1 MLVMLLF
8 AVVAMAQMQMPPIPV
23 DKDVRIGKLDNGL
36 TYYIRYN
43 NWPENRAEFYIA
55 QKVGSIQ
62 EEEEQ
67 RGLAHFLEHM
77 CFNGTKHFPGDGIL
91 RWCESKG
98 IKFGT
103 DLNAYTSIA
112 ETVYNISNVPSKDK
126 NVVDS
131 CLLILS
137 DWADGLLLEPEEI
150 DKERGVIHE
159 EWRMRTSASSR
170 MFERNLPTL
179 YPGSKYGLR
188 YPIGLMSVIDNFKY
202 QVLRD
207 YYEKWYRPDNQGIIV
222 VGDIDVNYVEQKIK
236 DMFGSIKMPEN
247 PAPVVAEQVPDNA
260 EPIVVVDK
268 DKEQTVNFV
277 EMFIKCDP
285 MPDELKASMQYLVID
300 YVKNAAVGTVN
311 TRLAEYQQDPACPYV
326 SGQME
331 YGNYIFAKTKDAIGI
346 VAVPKD
352 GKTIEESLSAVY
364 REVLRAAQFGITPTE
379 YKRYVQDYISKLDK
393 MYSNKD
399 KRYNSQFV
407 DEYKNHFLDKE
418 PIPSIDDYY
427 QVIKQVVPNIPVEAI
442 NQLLGQ
448 MIQKNDS
455 NVVIINFNNEKE
467 GKVYPTK
474 ESLLKAVAD
483 VRAEKLE
490 AYVDN
495 VKDEPIM
502 TTLPKKGSIKKEIK
516 NEQLGY
522 TELQLSNGAK
532 VILKKTD
539 LKQDQ
544 VLLRGEG
551 FGGASL
557 YGKEDYTN
565 FKVFGNVMEA
575 SGLGNFTNTE
585 LQKALAGKIA
595 GASLDISRTRVNV
608 SGSSTPKDVE
618 TMLQLIHLYFTNIK
632 KDEKSFASFVSSMET
647 ELRNREVS
655 PEAAFNDSVSATISA
670 HNPYDMELKLADLK
684 NISYDRILQIA
695 KEQTANAAAFTFT
708 IVGNYDEATIRP
720 LIEQY
725 IASLPSKKKVVK
737 GKNIVTNFKGEAI
750 NHFKRKMETPQ
761 ANSIVVWYTDKLP
774 YSQENS
780 IRANIAGQILSMIYL
795 KTIREDAGA
804 AYSCGAV
811 AQTSK
816 NDFENMTR
824 ILAYCPLKPE
834 MADQVFDIMRKEING
849 MAKTVDADKLQKVK
863 EYLHKNISDQRKT
876 NNYWLQILNLYTNYG
891 INMDTNYDAVVDAQT
906 PETISAIV
914 GEILKSGNRAEILM
928 LPQE

>member
-1 MLVMLLF
+1 MLLF

-407 DEYKNHFLDKE
+407 NEYKNHFLDKE

-427 QVIKQVVPNIPVEAI
+427 QVMKQVVPNIPVEAI

-575 SGLGNFTNTE
+575 
-585 LQKALAGKIA
+585 
-595 GASLDISRTRVNV
+595 
-608 SGSSTPKDVE
+608 
-618 TMLQLIHLYFTNIK
+618 
-632 KDEKSFASFVSSMET
+632 
-647 ELRNREVS
+647 
-655 PEAAFNDSVSATISA
+655 
-670 HNPYDMELKLADLK
+670 
-684 NISYDRILQIA
+684 
-695 KEQTANAAAFTFT
+695 
-708 IVGNYDEATIRP
+708 
-720 LIEQY
+720 
-725 IASLPSKKKVVK
+725 
-737 GKNIVTNFKGEAI
+737 
-750 NHFKRKMETPQ
+750 
-761 ANSIVVWYTDKLP
+761 
-774 YSQENS
+774 
-780 IRANIAGQILSMIYL
+780 
-795 KTIREDAGA
+795 
-804 AYSCGAV
+804 
-811 AQTSK
+811 
-816 NDFENMTR
+816 
-824 ILAYCPLKPE
+824 
-834 MADQVFDIMRKEING
+834 
-849 MAKTVDADKLQKVK
+849 
-863 EYLHKNISDQRKT
+863 
-876 NNYWLQILNLYTNYG
+876 
-891 INMDTNYDAVVDAQT
+891 
-906 PETISAIV
+906 
-914 GEILKSGNRAEILM
+914 
-928 LPQE
+928 